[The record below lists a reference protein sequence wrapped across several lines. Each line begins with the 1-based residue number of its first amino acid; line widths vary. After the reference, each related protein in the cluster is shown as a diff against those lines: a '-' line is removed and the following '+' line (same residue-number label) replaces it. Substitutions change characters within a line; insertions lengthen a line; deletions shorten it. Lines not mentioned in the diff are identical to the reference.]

1 MESVTFILNGREVT
15 AAYEGRMTLL
25 FSIGTA
31 GIMYFS
37 ADMLSEAFYSDNEAG
52 FYIRVLS
59 PLIPV
64 MYMDMSVDGMLKGLD
79 QQMSYMKYN
88 IIDATSCVVLV
99 SFPT

>member
-1 MESVTFILNGREVT
+1 
-15 AAYEGRMTLL
+15 
-25 FSIGTA
+25 
-31 GIMYFS
+31 MYFS

-64 MYMDMSVDGMLKGLD
+64 MYMDMSVDGMLKGID
-79 QQMSYMKYN
+79 QQMNYMKYN

-99 SFPT
+99 WLLVPIMSVKGYIFVIFII